1 MYKLYYVSFR
11 NNKKSG
17 NIKRM
22 RLIEIEPYS
31 WELYKDSEGMYL
43 NVLMNMSAISWEKT
57 ICLDEQ
63 TIQQYQTQGKG
74 FIDGLA
80 KRIESS
86 QFRKDYERFYSY
98 TDASKEQKKEMLQ
111 AFNEYK
117 AKQN

>member
-1 MYKLYYVSFR
+1 MQ
-11 NNKKSG
+11 
-17 NIKRM
+17 
-22 RLIEIEPYS
+22 LIEIEPYF
-31 WELYKDSEGMYL
+31 WELYEDSENIYL
-43 NVLMNMSAISWEKT
+43 NVLINMSAISWEKT

-98 TDASKEQKKEMLQ
+98 PDVSKEQENRMLE
-111 AFNEYK
+111 AFAAYRNQ
-117 AKQN
+117 QN